1 MSFFGEIYTDVT
13 LSHRAKSVY
22 MYLRDRS
29 DGHGK
34 CWPGIRTIASDLNIS
49 RSTAK
54 RALSELERHGYLEKQ
69 THFRNNGSNTSNL
82 YTIR

>member
-1 MSFFGEIYTDVT
+1 MSFFGEIYTDGSLT
-13 LSHRAKSVY
+13 HRARSVY

-29 DGHGK
+29 DGQGK
-34 CWPGIRTIASDLNIS
+34 CWPGIKTIASDLNIS

-54 RALSELERHGYLEKQ
+54 RALTELEKHGYIDKQ
-69 THFRNNGSNTSNL
+69 ARFRENGSSTSNL

>member
-1 MSFFGEIYTDVT
+1 
-13 LSHRAKSVY
+13 

-29 DGHGK
+29 DGYGK

-54 RALSELERHGYLEKQ
+54 RALSELEKHGYLEKQ
-69 THFRNNGSNTSNL
+69 TRFRNNGSNTSNL
-82 YTIR
+82 YTLR